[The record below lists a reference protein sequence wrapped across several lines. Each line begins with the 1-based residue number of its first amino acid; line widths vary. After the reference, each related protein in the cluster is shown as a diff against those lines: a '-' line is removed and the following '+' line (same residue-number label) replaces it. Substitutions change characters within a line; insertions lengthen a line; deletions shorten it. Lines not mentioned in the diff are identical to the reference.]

1 MSAISLPINF
11 KSLGPFPIDDSAIF
25 PNFAALQAHASGATA
40 YAGQICAVVSGIRAT
55 IYKLSYDKSV
65 VELLPPRIQ
74 IADLSSETP
83 GASISVGIASFD
95 TYQVNLFK
103 NIKGPVTTTL
113 PPNDGTAK
121 LGDRVVIVYSS
132 SAAPAGTDYTLTVSN
147 IDTGMPE
154 SVILYLGESAEFVYD
169 GAAWQIAN
177 STRSSDW
184 LAASGPQRIRN
195 KPTIVQADWNE
206 ADSTQP
212 DFINNKP
219 NGLVQN
225 FNRNSP
231 GGNTI
236 QLYRDNDPSSNQV
249 FLKDVVY
256 ENDTNFPPL
265 PVSLNSYLNSK
276 IVQADWN
283 ETNSTQPDFIK
294 NKPSIPDPGF
304 TIAMAIAL

>member
-40 YAGQICAVVSGIRAT
+40 YAGQICAVVSGVRAT
-55 IYKLSYDKSV
+55 IYKLSYDKSI
-65 VELLPPRIQ
+65 VELLPPRVHIE
-74 IADLSSETP
+74 DLSFQSP
-83 GASISVGIASFD
+83 GASISVSVASFD

-103 NIKGPVTTTL
+103 NVKGPVTTSL

-121 LGDRVVIVYSS
+121 LGDRVVVIYSS
-132 SAAPAGTDYTLTVSN
+132 SAAPVGTDYTLTVSN

-154 SVILYLGESAEFVYD
+154 SVVLYLGESAEFVYD
-169 GAAWQIAN
+169 GTAWQIAN

-195 KPTIVQADWNE
+195 KPTIPVIP
-206 ADSTQP
+206 SG
-212 DFINNKP
+212 I
-219 NGLVQN
+219 VQN

-231 GGNTI
+231 SGNTV
-236 QLYRDNDPSSNQV
+236 QLYRENDPSGNPV

-256 ENDTNFPPL
+256 EDDTNFPPL
-265 PVSLNSYLNSK
+265 PVSLDSYLNSK

-283 ETNSTQPDFIK
+283 ETNNTQPDFIK

-304 TIAMAIAL
+304 IIAMAIAL